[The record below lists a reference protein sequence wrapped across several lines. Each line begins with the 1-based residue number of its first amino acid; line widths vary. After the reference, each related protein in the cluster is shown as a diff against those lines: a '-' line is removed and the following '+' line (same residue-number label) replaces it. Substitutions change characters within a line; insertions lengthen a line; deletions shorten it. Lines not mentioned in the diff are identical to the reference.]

1 LGDAGHWHPHLMFFQ
16 SYTAAAVW
24 GANLPGSPVF
34 SSIGGPDE
42 STVFVV
48 PVGTWSDGT
57 SASMDM
63 R

>member
-1 LGDAGHWHPHLMFFQ
+1 MFFQ